1 MLAQKALPQRSQSL
15 PDGDEGVA
23 ALGGTEVNG
32 VSPTYKGSLICP
44 LQRQINQLF
53 FTKRKQKKIVLA
65 GRPEAPR
72 MFARRLKAAF
82 NSRRP
87 SLIQNAT
94 SIKDN

>member
-1 MLAQKALPQRSQSL
+1 MRLFLLTNTNKATHEASWGTLKGAMLAQKALPQRSQSL

-53 FTKRKQKKIVLA
+53 FTKRKQNK
-65 GRPEAPR
+65 
-72 MFARRLKAAF
+72 
-82 NSRRP
+82 
-87 SLIQNAT
+87 
-94 SIKDN
+94 